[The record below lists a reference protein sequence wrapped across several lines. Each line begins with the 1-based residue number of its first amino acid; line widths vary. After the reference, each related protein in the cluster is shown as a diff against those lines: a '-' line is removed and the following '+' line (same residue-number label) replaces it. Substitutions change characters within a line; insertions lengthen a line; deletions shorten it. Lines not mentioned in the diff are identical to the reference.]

1 MPRKEMESV
10 RKKPKFFISGL
21 VGVGKL
27 LTASGYSEHDKN
39 SICCKG
45 KKGSRS
51 KKVLRKSSVTFCYY
65 LKSYQFDPNLIF
77 TDELCPKEKFLEKRS
92 VFYLDL
98 LLSCL
103 NLIYGSSRA
112 CLKEFIFFLL
122 DLFGMHFP
130 AINFN
135 LKLINTKKIFHF
147 LQIGKNRKLS

>member
-10 RKKPKFFISGL
+10 RKKLGFFISGL

-77 TDELCPKEKFLEKRS
+77 TDELCPKEKFWRKICFLFRFIVELS
-92 VFYLDL
+92 EPYLWV
-98 LLSCL
+98 
-103 NLIYGSSRA
+103 
-112 CLKEFIFFLL
+112 K
-122 DLFGMHFP
+122 
-130 AINFN
+130 
-135 LKLINTKKIFHF
+135 
-147 LQIGKNRKLS
+147 